1 MKETNEKNVVKIS
14 LSTFFLILA
23 IIAIVV
29 MGVYMYKEKISH
41 NKEIES
47 LETNLD
53 AKESKIDELQGKI
66 DSISNTINS
75 EKTPNSKNDTN
86 NSEELKETTN
96 NTTTSNNK
104 EEQNKNVKY
113 EFQSADRAA
122 AQGYPKILK
131 IYELNEEELEFEYN
145 SAKNFATETID
156 REVNGI
162 AKANAEQLY
171 EFEETIDNHQYKLVF
186 ELNESKDTVKVYE
199 YDNGN
204 VISYKNLFR

>member
-1 MKETNEKNVVKIS
+1 MALYIFT
-14 LSTFFLILA
+14 
-23 IIAIVV
+23 
-29 MGVYMYKEKISH
+29 EKIGH
-41 NKEIES
+41 NNEITG
-47 LETNLD
+47 LETKLD
-53 AKESKIDELQGKI
+53 AKQSEIDELQGKI

-75 EKTPNSKNDTN
+75 GKTSNSENNLEKTQN
-86 NSEELKETTN
+86 TTN
-96 NTTTSNNK
+96 VSTSNNVEK
-104 EEQNKNVKY
+104 EQNKNVKY

-204 VISYKNLFR
+204 VISYMNLFR